1 MTDPLPF
8 NALKAQPTNERNFL
22 MDLYFT
28 IVFLIL
34 GLLIGSFLNV
44 VIYRLPEG
52 ESIVMPPSHCP
63 RCSASLRPIDLVPVF
78 SWLFLKGRCRYC
90 KAPISPRYA
99 LIELL
104 TGISFAFSYL
114 YAGLSWQLLALLVL
128 ISVLIADT
136 FIDLDHQ
143 IIPDEL
149 NIFLLIFF
157 IAFNFMASYIPW
169 KDALFGALAGSLPLF
184 LLVVL
189 TGGAGMGFGDVKL
202 MFVLG
207 LYLGLWSTLLTLFLS
222 FIYGGIFGVLLLA
235 TGIKKR
241 KDAIPF
247 GPWIAIAAVT
257 ALFLGDGII
266 SWYFGMM
273 F

>member
-1 MTDPLPF
+1 
-8 NALKAQPTNERNFL
+8 
-22 MDLYFT
+22 MDLYFA

-52 ESIVMPPSHCP
+52 ESIAKPPSHCP
-63 RCSASLRPIDLVPVF
+63 SCNVRLKPIDLIPVF

-90 KAPISPRYA
+90 KVAISPRYA

-104 TGISFAFSYL
+104 TGVSLLISYL
-114 YAGLSWQLLALLVL
+114 YAGLTWHLLVL
-128 ISVLIADT
+128 LVLLSVLIADT
-136 FIDLDHQ
+136 FIDIDHQ

-149 NIFLLIFF
+149 NIFLFVFF
-157 IAFNFMASYIPW
+157 IAINLVASYIPW
-169 KDALFGALAGSLPLF
+169 KDAIFGALAGSLPLF

-257 ALFLGDGII
+257 VLFFGDQII
-266 SWYFGMM
+266 NWYFGMM

>member
-1 MTDPLPF
+1 MTYPLPF
-8 NALKAQPTNERNFL
+8 NVPKAQPTNERTFH
-22 MDLYFT
+22 MDLYFA

-34 GLLIGSFLNV
+34 GLLVGSFLNV

-52 ESIVMPPSHCP
+52 ESIVKPPSHCP
-63 RCSASLRPIDLVPVF
+63 SCNVRLKPIDLIPVF

-90 KAPISPRYA
+90 KVAISPRYA

-104 TGISFAFSYL
+104 TGVSFLISYL
-114 YAGLSWQLLALLVL
+114 YAGLTWQLLVLLVL
-128 ISVLIADT
+128 LSVLIADT
-136 FIDLDHQ
+136 FIDMDHQ

-149 NIFLLIFF
+149 NIFLFVFF
-157 IAFNFMASYIPW
+157 IAINLVASYIPW
-169 KDALFGALAGSLPLF
+169 SDAIFGALAGSLPLF

-257 ALFLGDGII
+257 VLFFGDQII
-266 SWYFGMM
+266 NWYFGMM